1 MSRSPGEE
9 SPPLQE
15 SKDLKL
21 FVHRIHSLNSEC
33 ESGYDDTPSEC
44 DIKEVGYDDTPSECD
59 IKEVGYD
66 EDEVLVANT
75 ETDNF
80 TDEGRESVETGEG
93 MEELEE
99 DTLVSTAEI
108 NSRPESR
115 DNFIIY
121 PETRKDQIG
130 PKQSLFQADSPSP
143 VVVKPEE
150 AEGSKVPSSVV
161 DDSQKENIDLQRIA
175 NDDGVPTGTKTQD
188 IHLQNSKTKIHKI
201 PSSGVK
207 PVLQNKLKSVYSPP
221 PNIEQLKKTKPLENS
236 RYSPQRRPS
245 SMGGVIPS
253 SHSKDLRSAKGLKS
267 SNLLDGSSS
276 PQRVRTSSQGLRSP
290 NLQEGRNASSKGL
303 RSPNFQEGR
312 NASSK
317 GLRSPNLQE
326 GRRAS
331 SKGLRSPNLQ
341 DTRSATSKALRSP
354 NLQEGRSAS
363 SKGLRSPSLQGS
375 SPRKLSPI
383 SQVGRRPPPSS
394 QRTKISSTS
403 PDGRRTPNSVSR
415 SPAPSRKSPA
425 PDRRPS
431 CLRRKS
437 SKLTGLNGSMSRS
450 VVGLSSS
457 LTPSPSSASL
467 GRIPKSKSSRDL
479 SKPKN
484 RSGDQL
490 CSRGC
495 GTPSLERPPNFNH
508 RGSKPIQ
515 LWEIQRTLGRG
526 DFIEGVLNVDFS
538 NGFDNYICAPIK
550 LGRSDGH
557 LDAVSHNRIK

>member
-1 MSRSPGEE
+1 MLP
-9 SPPLQE
+9 
-15 SKDLKL
+15 
-21 FVHRIHSLNSEC
+21 
-33 ESGYDDTPSEC
+33 
-44 DIKEVGYDDTPSECD
+44 
-59 IKEVGYD
+59 
-66 EDEVLVANT
+66 
-75 ETDNF
+75 
-80 TDEGRESVETGEG
+80 
-93 MEELEE
+93 
-99 DTLVSTAEI
+99 
-108 NSRPESR
+108 
-115 DNFIIY
+115 
-121 PETRKDQIG
+121 
-130 PKQSLFQADSPSP
+130 
-143 VVVKPEE
+143 
-150 AEGSKVPSSVV
+150 KVPSSVV

-175 NDDGVPTGTKTQD
+175 NDDAVPTGTTTQD

-201 PSSGVK
+201 PSSSVK
-207 PVLQNKLKSVYSPP
+207 PVLQNKLKNVYSPP

-290 NLQEGRNASSKGL
+290 NL
-303 RSPNFQEGR
+303 QEGR

-450 VVGLSSS
+450 GN
-457 LTPSPSSASL
+457 T
-467 GRIPKSKSSRDL
+467 SK
-479 SKPKN
+479 N
-484 RSGDQL
+484 
-490 CSRGC
+490 
-495 GTPSLERPPNFNH
+495 
-508 RGSKPIQ
+508 I
-515 LWEIQRTLGRG
+515 
-526 DFIEGVLNVDFS
+526 LN
-538 NGFDNYICAPIK
+538 
-550 LGRSDGH
+550 L
-557 LDAVSHNRIK
+557 